1 MKRGWKLVHIVPIV
15 LIVMLLS
22 ACKGGA
28 ERNELT
34 NYIGKSVSTFERKSG
49 IDLSELSS
57 GVYQKEGVIQVMT
70 SGKEV
75 SAVTLLEKAEKYK
88 VFGVT
93 IGMKKE
99 EADGLLVDSFGTE
112 IAKKFSADQST
123 VTYSYLKDENELY
136 ITYDSSQETVLEISY
151 YKSAAPKQKE
161 DDVSVSSGNLMVS
174 IGDTRVYY
182 NEAMVYLKLAQEKYE
197 KEYGKGVWQA
207 DILGNGNTFG
217 SMLKEE
223 VIHQLTELKIIK
235 AEALKKEINL
245 TEEEL
250 AEAASYAKDHFE
262 SLAQEEI
269 DQYLITK
276 ELLTEVYSD
285 NLLASKMFE
294 METINVDNNVS
305 EEAAKQITVQDI
317 VVYSSHFDLK
327 GNKVTLSEE
336 EKADAYEKI
345 QNLAEQAKETTDFL
359 TFAEA
364 NSEADTIEYTFGKGE
379 APKEYGDVFEQAA
392 LQLKTGEVSDII
404 VTENGWHIIYCVSDY
419 NEDATIQVKER
430 IIGERRNEMFMEIFS
445 EWSEDYDV
453 VINEEAWNKIS
464 FED

>member
-1 MKRGWKLVHIVPIV
+1 
-15 LIVMLLS
+15 MLLS
-22 ACKGGA
+22 ACKGGT

-57 GVYQKEGVIQVMT
+57 GVYQKEEVIQVMT

-75 SAVTLLEKAEKYK
+75 SAITLLEKAEKYK

-99 EADGLLVDSFGTE
+99 EADGLLVDNVGTE
-112 IAKKFSADQST
+112 IAKKFNADQST
-123 VTYSYLKDENELY
+123 VTYSYLKNDNELY
-136 ITYDSSQETVLEISY
+136 ITYNSEQETVIEISY
-151 YKSAAPKQKE
+151 YKSAAPKQEE
-161 DDVSVSSGNLMVS
+161 DDTSVSSGNLMVS

-182 NEAMVYLKLAQEKYE
+182 NEAMVYLRLAQEKYE
-197 KEYGKGVWQA
+197 KEYGKGIWQA

-235 AEALKKEINL
+235 AEALKKEIIL

-262 SLAQEEI
+262 SLSQEEI

-276 ELLTEVYSD
+276 ELLAQVYAD
-285 NLLASKMFE
+285 NLLASKLFE
-294 METINVDNNVS
+294 METINVDNNVP
-305 EEAAKQITVQDI
+305 EAAAKQITVQDI

-345 QNLAEQAKETTDFL
+345 QNLAEQVKETTDFL
-359 TFAEA
+359 SLAET
-364 NSEADTIEYTFGKGE
+364 NSEADIIEYTFGKGE

-392 LQLKTGEVSDII
+392 FQLKTGEVSDII
-404 VTENGWHIIYCVSDY
+404 ETENGWHIIYCVSDY

>member
-1 MKRGWKLVHIVPIV
+1 MKKGWKLIQMVSIV

-22 ACKGGA
+22 ACKGST

-49 IDLSELSS
+49 IDLNELSS
-57 GVYQKEGVIQVMT
+57 GVYQKEDVLQVMT

-75 SAVTLLEKAEKYK
+75 SAVTLLGKAEKYK

-99 EADGLLVDSFGTE
+99 EADSLLVDNFGTE
-112 IAKKFSADQST
+112 IAKKFGTDQST
-123 VTYSYLKDENELY
+123 VTYSYLKNENELY
-136 ITYDSSQETVLEISY
+136 ITYDSAQETVIEISY
-151 YKSAAPKQKE
+151 YKSAAPKQEE
-161 DDVSVSSGNLMVS
+161 DDTSVSSGNLMAS

-182 NEAMVYLKLAQEKYE
+182 NEVMVYLKLAQEKYE
-197 KEYGKGVWQA
+197 KEYGKGIWQA

-262 SLAQEEI
+262 SLKQEEI

-276 ELLTEVYSD
+276 ELLTQVYAD

-294 METINVDNNVS
+294 METINVDNNVT
-305 EEAAKQITVQDI
+305 EEAAKQITVLDI
-317 VVYSSHFDLK
+317 VVYSSHIDLK

-345 QNLAEQAKETTDFL
+345 QNLAGQAKETTDFL
-359 TFAEA
+359 ALAEA

-392 LQLKTGEVSDII
+392 FQLKTGEVSDII
-404 VTENGWHIIYCVSDY
+404 ATENGWHIIYCVSDY

-430 IIGERRNEMFMEIFS
+430 IIGERRNEMFMDIFS